1 MIAFFANIF
10 GYVLNYIYILV
21 KNYGLAIIIFS
32 ILIKMLM
39 IPISIK
45 QQKTMKKSTKIQKK
59 MKEIQF
65 KYKNNP
71 EQLNQATMELYKSE
85 NMSPFSGCFSAIAQ
99 IILLFAVFYLVRS
112 PLTYMKKVDDDVVN
126 KYTKIIKEN
135 DLSTNSAYPQIE
147 IIREIENIRNLKNN
161 NISDSSE
168 EQNIDLSEINDDE
181 LDSLY
186 INMDFLGL
194 NLAQVPTR
202 SSDWKA
208 YIIPILYVVVSIISM
223 RITNP
228 TKKSKKQEKP
238 EENED
243 EKSLTKPEDDFD
255 PMAQM
260 NKNMNKILDKLV
272 ATTSD
277 KKFDNEDVSKEI
289 RTEQISM
296 SASLISKLSGV
307 REILV
312 AEQRKMA
319 LDKGYIMDGRD
330 IGTVVLK
337 DAEVKIFLTASVEAR
352 AKRRY
357 LQDKEAG
364 MDVSLEVLKEEIE
377 KRDYQ
382 DTHREVSPLKKAEDA
397 IVVDSSDLSID
408 EVVSEIL
415 DIINKKVME

>member
-10 GYVLNYIYILV
+10 GYVLNFIYGLV

-32 ILIKMLM
+32 ILIKILM

-71 EQLNQATMELYKSE
+71 EQLNKATMELYKSE

-112 PLTYMKKVDDDVVN
+112 PLTYMKKIDDNVVN
-126 KYTKIIKEN
+126 KYAKIIREN

-147 IIREIENIRNLKNN
+147 IIREIDNIKELKNQN
-161 NISDSSE
+161 SVDE
-168 EQNIDLSEINDDE
+168 EQNTDLSEINDDE
-181 LDSLY
+181 LNSLY

-208 YIIPILYVVVSIISM
+208 YIIPVLYVVVSIISM

-228 TKKSKKQEKP
+228 TKKQEKQDKP
-238 EENED
+238 EENKD

-260 NKNMNKILDKLV
+260 NKNMNMMFPIMYVAVALV
-272 ATTSD
+272 APLGLALYWLM
-277 KKFDNEDVSKEI
+277 N
-289 RTEQISM
+289 
-296 SASLISKLSGV
+296 SLLMIIEKL
-307 REILV
+307 LLN
-312 AEQRKMA
+312 K
-319 LDKGYIMDGRD
+319 L
-330 IGTVVLK
+330 LK
-337 DAEVKIFLTASVEAR
+337 D
-352 AKRRY
+352 
-357 LQDKEAG
+357 
-364 MDVSLEVLKEEIE
+364 EEE
-377 KRDYQ
+377 
-382 DTHREVSPLKKAEDA
+382 E
-397 IVVDSSDLSID
+397 
-408 EVVSEIL
+408 
-415 DIINKKVME
+415 